1 MKKRPPSPLYPLVAA
16 CALLAACGGGTAAT
30 TSAPEPAAAPAP
42 APAAAPGAAPASA
55 EPGAQRSSA
64 AWRGTLKASYGG
76 VDVDVVIDKPD
87 GVAFDALVVYHGT
100 VMRDDLVLAAARDT
114 LDGFRALL
122 DDASTVMMVS
132 VAYPEENLLMG
143 DNLRQAEA
151 ALLWVK
157 HVAAGQLGVRIR
169 HVFLGGHSQGGYLVT
184 RLNALHPTRGVVAN
198 APGPLDLVFRCG
210 LEEAGRQAA
219 GEHCTRLR
227 AAYGSTAANPAAY
240 ASRSLRSFT
249 SGYTSDILFVQGLE
263 DTPIQMHGWAEFA
276 RQVAACGDC
285 RAVEVLEVPGAGHA
299 SLFNVTLARDRF
311 RAFLRERR

>member
-1 MKKRPPSPLYPLVAA
+1 MNHRWLASMLAA
-16 CALLAACGGGTAAT
+16 LALTLTACGGDVAAST
-30 TSAPEPAAAPAP
+30 PPPP
-42 APAAAPGAAPASA
+42 
-55 EPGAQRSSA
+55 SA
-64 AWRGTLKASYGG
+64 AWRGSMKVMHQG
-76 VDVDVVIDKPD
+76 VGVDVVIDKPQGD
-87 GVAFDALVVYHGT
+87 AFDVLVVYHGT

-157 HVAAGQLGVRIR
+157 HVAGRQLGVRIR

-184 RLNALHPTRGVVAN
+184 RLNALHPTRGVIAN

-210 LEEAGRQAA
+210 LEEAGRQAP

-227 AAYGSTAANPAAY
+227 DAYGSTAANPAAY
-240 ASRSLRSFT
+240 ASRSLRRFT

-263 DTPIQMHGWAEFA
+263 DTPIQMHGWAAFA
-276 RQVAACGDC
+276 PEVAACGDC
-285 RAVEVLEVPGAGHA
+285 RAVELLEVPGAGHSA
-299 SLFNVTLARDRF
+299 LFNVTVARDRF